1 MNKKASL
8 LRTTVVVKD
17 FERQVSFYSDAVNL
31 ELMKTVK
38 IPSSRISAHPIC
50 ASNLGSTM
58 TLGFMQSGG
67 QTMLGLMAFDC
78 EVLSGQGN
86 LIFCC
91 HSIEESLSTFVDAG
105 GKVSS
110 EAKVAKSFDP
120 QSFQLKPSVSFMG
133 LDPENNFVEVIQ
145 FLD

>member
-91 HSIEESLSTFVDAG
+91 RSIEESISAFVDAG
-105 GKVSS
+105 GKVAR
-110 EAKVAKSFDP
+110 EAKIAQSFDP
-120 QSFQLKPSVSFMG
+120 DSFELKRSVSFMG
-133 LDPENNFVEVIQ
+133 LDPEENFVEVVQ

>member
-1 MNKKASL
+1 MEKKASL

-17 FERQVSFYSDAVNL
+17 FERQVFFYSAAVNL
-31 ELMKTVK
+31 ELVKTIKV
-38 IPSSRISAHPIC
+38 PSKRISAHPIC
-50 ASNLGSTM
+50 ASNPGSTM

-78 EVLSGQGN
+78 EVVTGQGN

-91 HSIEESLSTFVDAG
+91 HSIEKSKSAFVDAG
-105 GKVSS
+105 GIVAR
-110 EAKVAKSFDP
+110 EAKVGQSFDP
-120 QSFQLKPSVSFMG
+120 ETFELKKSVSFMG
-133 LDPENNFVEVIQ
+133 LDPEKNFVEVVQ

>member
-1 MNKKASL
+1 
-8 LRTTVVVKD
+8 
-17 FERQVSFYSDAVNL
+17 
-31 ELMKTVK
+31 
-38 IPSSRISAHPIC
+38 
-50 ASNLGSTM
+50 
-58 TLGFMQSGG
+58 
-67 QTMLGLMAFDC
+67 MLGLMAFDC

-110 EAKVAKSFDP
+110 EAKVAQSFDP
-120 QSFQLKPSVSFMG
+120 QSFELKRSVSFMG

>member
-1 MNKKASL
+1 MEKKASL

-17 FERQVSFYSDAVNL
+17 FERQVFFYSAAVNL
-31 ELMKTVK
+31 ELMKTIKV
-38 IPSSRISAHPIC
+38 PSKRISAHPIC
-50 ASNLGSTM
+50 ASNPGSTM

-78 EVLSGQGN
+78 EVATGQGN

-91 HSIEESLSTFVDAG
+91 HSIEESKSAFVDAG
-105 GKVSS
+105 GIVAR
-110 EAKVAKSFDP
+110 EAKVAQSFDP
-120 QSFQLKPSVSFMG
+120 DSFELKKSISFMG
-133 LDPENNFVEVIQ
+133 LDPENNFVEVVQ

>member
-1 MNKKASL
+1 MDKKASL

-17 FERQVSFYSDAVNL
+17 FARQVSFYSHAVNL
-31 ELMKTVK
+31 ELMKTIEV
-38 IPSSRISAHPIC
+38 PSIRISGHPIC
-50 ASNLGSTM
+50 ASNPGSTM
-58 TLGFMQSGG
+58 KLGLMQSGG

-110 EAKVAKSFDP
+110 EAKVAQSFDP
-120 QSFQLKPSVSFMG
+120 QSFELKRSVSFMG

>member
-1 MNKKASL
+1 MEKKASL

-17 FERQVSFYSDAVNL
+17 FERQVFFYSAAVNL
-31 ELMKTVK
+31 ELIKTIKV
-38 IPSSRISAHPIC
+38 PSKRISAHPIC
-50 ASNLGSTM
+50 AINPSSTM

-78 EVLSGQGN
+78 EVVSGQGN

-91 HSIEESLSTFVDAG
+91 HSIEESISAFVDAG
-105 GKVSS
+105 GMVAR
-110 EAKVAKSFDP
+110 EAKVAQSFDP
-120 QSFQLKPSVSFMG
+120 DSFKLKKSVSFMG
-133 LDPENNFVEVIQ
+133 LDPENNFVEVVQ

>member
-31 ELMKTVK
+31 ELMKTIK

-78 EVLSGQGN
+78 EVFLAPVVLVMLLFAAPVYAETILMEYRHRNGTTSPWKYDGPPTGTTKLFFRRSGRW
-86 LIFCC
+86 
-91 HSIEESLSTFVDAG
+91 
-105 GKVSS
+105 VSY
-110 EAKVAKSFDP
+110 ER
-120 QSFQLKPSVSFMG
+120 
-133 LDPENNFVEVIQ
+133 
-145 FLD
+145 

>member
-1 MNKKASL
+1 MEKKASL

-17 FERQVSFYSDAVNL
+17 FERQVFFYSAAVNL
-31 ELMKTVK
+31 ELMKTIKV
-38 IPSSRISAHPIC
+38 PSKRISAHPIC
-50 ASNLGSTM
+50 ASNPGSTM

-78 EVLSGQGN
+78 EVVTGQGN

-91 HSIEESLSTFVDAG
+91 HSIEESKSAFVDAG
-105 GKVSS
+105 GIVAR
-110 EAKVAKSFDP
+110 EAKVAQSFDP
-120 QSFQLKPSVSFMG
+120 DSFELKKSISFMG
-133 LDPENNFVEVIQ
+133 LDPENNFVEVVQ

>member
-1 MNKKASL
+1 MEKKASL

-17 FERQVSFYSDAVNL
+17 FERQVFFYSAAVNL
-31 ELMKTVK
+31 ELMKTIKV
-38 IPSSRISAHPIC
+38 PSKRISAHPIC
-50 ASNLGSTM
+50 ASNPGSTM

-78 EVLSGQGN
+78 EVVTGQGN

-91 HSIEESLSTFVDAG
+91 HSIEESKSAFVDAG
-105 GKVSS
+105 GIVAR
-110 EAKVAKSFDP
+110 EAKVAQSFDP
-120 QSFQLKPSVSFMG
+120 DSFELKKSISFMG

>member
-1 MNKKASL
+1 MEKKASL

-17 FERQVSFYSDAVNL
+17 FERQVFFYSAAVNL
-31 ELMKTVK
+31 ELMKTIKV
-38 IPSSRISAHPIC
+38 PSKRISAHPIC
-50 ASNLGSTM
+50 ASNPGSTM

-78 EVLSGQGN
+78 EVVTGQGN

-91 HSIEESLSTFVDAG
+91 HSIEESKSAFVDAG
-105 GKVSS
+105 GLVAR
-110 EAKVAKSFDP
+110 EAKVAQSFDP
-120 QSFQLKPSVSFMG
+120 DSFELKNSVSFMG
-133 LDPENNFVEVIQ
+133 LDPENNFVEVVQ